1 MSKLQII
8 IRRLWLVLFISI
20 ISLFIFILAVNYNLN
35 NLFGGMPSL
44 QDLEKPESDLAS
56 ELYSSDNLLLGKYF
70 RYNRSP
76 VKFDELS
83 DELITTLLVTED
95 IRFYDHSG
103 IDFKG
108 LVRATYGLAKNIITF
123 GNSGLEGGGST
134 ITQQLAKNL
143 FKIRREKKGK
153 LSDIP
158 FVGLIISKAK
168 EWIVA
173 VKLEEFYTKKEI
185 LAMYLNTAEY
195 GSNSYGIK
203 VAAKTYFNKI
213 PSQLNYNESSIIVGL
228 LNKPTKYNPYFNP
241 EKALDKRSEILY
253 NLFKYDIISR
263 STYDSIKVQGLDL
276 NYKVQNQNVGQAT
289 YFRTVVRNYLINWA
303 KENNYDLFSDGLK
316 IYTTIDSKMQT
327 HAEKAVN
334 DQMKRLQNIFSE
346 HWKDCN
352 PWIDEKSFEIKDF
365 LNNSIKRTSYYKKLL
380 KDNDGDTIK
389 VFESL
394 NAKKK
399 MRVFSWEGEI
409 DTVFSIMDSL
419 KYYKNFLQAGFV
431 SIEPKTGY
439 IRAWVGGINHKYF
452 KYDHVKQGKRQPG
465 STIKPIVYAAAIDNG
480 YSPCYPVVDAPV
492 VFELPGQDPPY
503 WRPDNHNGK
512 WSGETMTLRKAMA
525 KSVNSITAFI
535 TKKISPTTVV
545 NYAKKLGIQIMT

>member
-158 FVGLIISKAK
+158 FVGLIISKVK

-241 EKALDKRSEILY
+241 ENALDKRSEILY

-289 YFRTVVRNYLINWA
+289 YFRTR
-303 KENNYDLFSDGLK
+303 
-316 IYTTIDSKMQT
+316 
-327 HAEKAVN
+327 
-334 DQMKRLQNIFSE
+334 
-346 HWKDCN
+346 
-352 PWIDEKSFEIKDF
+352 
-365 LNNSIKRTSYYKKLL
+365 
-380 KDNDGDTIK
+380 
-389 VFESL
+389 
-394 NAKKK
+394 
-399 MRVFSWEGEI
+399 
-409 DTVFSIMDSL
+409 IM
-419 KYYKNFLQAGFV
+419 GV
-431 SIEPKTGY
+431 S
-439 IRAWVGGINHKYF
+439 R
-452 KYDHVKQGKRQPG
+452 
-465 STIKPIVYAAAIDNG
+465 
-480 YSPCYPVVDAPV
+480 
-492 VFELPGQDPPY
+492 
-503 WRPDNHNGK
+503 
-512 WSGETMTLRKAMA
+512 
-525 KSVNSITAFI
+525 
-535 TKKISPTTVV
+535 
-545 NYAKKLGIQIMT
+545 

>member
-1 MSKLQII
+1 MNKLQMI

-20 ISLFIFILAVNYNLN
+20 ISLFIFILAVNYNIN

-108 LVRATYGLAKNIITF
+108 LVRATYGVAKNIITF

-143 FKIRREKKGK
+143 FKIRKEKKGK
-153 LSDIP
+153 RSDIP

-203 VAAKTYFNKI
+203 VDAKTY
-213 PSQLNYNESSIIVGL
+213 
-228 LNKPTKYNPYFNP
+228 
-241 EKALDKRSEILY
+241 
-253 NLFKYDIISR
+253 
-263 STYDSIKVQGLDL
+263 
-276 NYKVQNQNVGQAT
+276 
-289 YFRTVVRNYLINWA
+289 
-303 KENNYDLFSDGLK
+303 
-316 IYTTIDSKMQT
+316 
-327 HAEKAVN
+327 
-334 DQMKRLQNIFSE
+334 
-346 HWKDCN
+346 
-352 PWIDEKSFEIKDF
+352 
-365 LNNSIKRTSYYKKLL
+365 
-380 KDNDGDTIK
+380 
-389 VFESL
+389 
-394 NAKKK
+394 
-399 MRVFSWEGEI
+399 
-409 DTVFSIMDSL
+409 
-419 KYYKNFLQAGFV
+419 
-431 SIEPKTGY
+431 
-439 IRAWVGGINHKYF
+439 
-452 KYDHVKQGKRQPG
+452 
-465 STIKPIVYAAAIDNG
+465 
-480 YSPCYPVVDAPV
+480 
-492 VFELPGQDPPY
+492 
-503 WRPDNHNGK
+503 
-512 WSGETMTLRKAMA
+512 
-525 KSVNSITAFI
+525 
-535 TKKISPTTVV
+535 
-545 NYAKKLGIQIMT
+545 

>member
-1 MSKLQII
+1 MNKLQMI

-20 ISLFIFILAVNYNLN
+20 ISLFIFILAVNYNIN

-108 LVRATYGLAKNIITF
+108 VVRATYGVAKNIITF

-158 FVGLIISKAK
+158 FLGLIISKAK

-241 EKALDKRSEILY
+241 ENALDKRSEILY

-346 HWKDCN
+346 HWKDSN
-352 PWIDEKSFEIKDF
+352 PWIDQKGYEIKDF
-365 LNNSIKRTSYYKKLL
+365 LNNTIKRTSYYKKLL
-380 KDNDGDTIK
+380 KDNK
-389 VFESL
+389 
-394 NAKKK
+394 
-399 MRVFSWEGEI
+399 
-409 DTVFSIMDSL
+409 
-419 KYYKNFLQAGFV
+419 
-431 SIEPKTGY
+431 
-439 IRAWVGGINHKYF
+439 
-452 KYDHVKQGKRQPG
+452 
-465 STIKPIVYAAAIDNG
+465 
-480 YSPCYPVVDAPV
+480 
-492 VFELPGQDPPY
+492 
-503 WRPDNHNGK
+503 
-512 WSGETMTLRKAMA
+512 
-525 KSVNSITAFI
+525 
-535 TKKISPTTVV
+535 
-545 NYAKKLGIQIMT
+545 